1 MIVQTKQ
8 VPQLRIR
15 RDAQIAMEM
24 AIPTQAIHS
33 LMMAPSGKTQ
43 MEITTGT
50 TLTATILTS
59 SLMMLLSGVMQ
70 TAMDTET
77 TLVETTAIDSQTTQ
91 HNGPMLITMALETI
105 LLTTMAMESPKGI
118 PMCVP

>member
-1 MIVQTKQ
+1 MDVQPFGAIQPTTVSVASTQTVTAIPTQTPIGQPRRIVMGLTHSQSTRHNGATKTTMDLVATPMETMQMIVQTKQ

-43 MEITTGT
+43 MEITTG
-50 TLTATILTS
+50 
-59 SLMMLLSGVMQ
+59 Q
-70 TAMDTET
+70 
-77 TLVETTAIDSQTTQ
+77 
-91 HNGPMLITMALETI
+91 P
-105 LLTTMAMESPKGI
+105 
-118 PMCVP
+118 